1 MAYLRIRKEIH
12 MAASAAESLKTAVK
26 AMVDRRNQC
35 LAEIAQI
42 DKTFADL
49 GIKPGKARRGPGRPK
64 GSTTK
69 KKASGKKKA
78 VKKAPKKAKRTRRT
92 FAVSGEAS
100 ILAMV
105 KARKNPTTA
114 EINKHWSGEGRSNKA
129 DNTLSKLVKAGKLPP
144 VDDAKVRGSRYK
156 VK

>member
-1 MAYLRIRKEIH
+1 
-12 MAASAAESLKTAVK
+12 MAASAAESLKVAVK
-26 AMVDRRNQC
+26 AMIDDRNQC
-35 LAEIAQI
+35 LARIAQI

-69 KKASGKKKA
+69 TKKATGKKKA
-78 VKKAPKKAKRTRRT
+78 VGKKKKAAKKTTKKKAKRTRRT

-105 KARKNPTTA
+105 KAKNNPTTA
-114 EINKHWSGEGRSNKA
+114 EVNKHWAAEGRSNKA
-129 DNTLSKLVKAGKLPP
+129 DNTLSKLVKAGKLDGVADP
-144 VDDAKVRGSRYK
+144 KVRGSRYK